1 MDYQALSNAI
11 GVIAKTI
18 KQRLS
23 VLEASYLVVN
33 FPSYVQNF
41 GKRVVKS
48 PKYFFTDAG
57 PLAYLLVLETPSG
70 VLRDTLLGRIFQN
83 LLVIEVLKQ
92 RCNNGY
98 DANLYFFRDSNG
110 SKIDLLCKT
119 SNRLVGIETKA
130 VFTRYGK
137 FAKQKVGF
145 AVKTNRLIKVWLST
159 KAYNFSPVMA
169 LMPFLAID

>member
-1 MDYQALSNAI
+1 M
-11 GVIAKTI
+11 
-18 KQRLS
+18 
-23 VLEASYLVVN
+23 
-33 FPSYVQNF
+33 
-41 GKRVVKS
+41 
-48 PKYFFTDAG
+48 
-57 PLAYLLVLETPSG
+57 
-70 VLRDTLLGRIFQN
+70 LRDTLLGRIFQN

-137 FAKQKVGF
+137 FAKQHVGF
-145 AVKTNRLIKVWLST
+145 AVKTNRLIKVWLSIT
-159 KAYNFSPVMA
+159 AYNVRPVIG
-169 LMPFLAID
+169 LMPFLTID

>member
-1 MDYQALSNAI
+1 
-11 GVIAKTI
+11 
-18 KQRLS
+18 
-23 VLEASYLVVN
+23 
-33 FPSYVQNF
+33 
-41 GKRVVKS
+41 
-48 PKYFFTDAG
+48 
-57 PLAYLLVLETPSG
+57 
-70 VLRDTLLGRIFQN
+70 VLRDTLLGRKFQN

-110 SKIDLLCKT
+110 SKIYLLCKT

-137 FAKQKVGF
+137 FAKQHVGF